1 MLVDEQDCYIRSV
14 MCIIVKCLFDCGG
27 FCLGVDNKEIL
38 LRIWWLRDML
48 KKGVVSFSFARSTS
62 IEMPDAD

>member
-1 MLVDEQDCYIRSV
+1 MLIDEQDSNVHSV

-27 FCLGVDNKEIL
+27 FCLRIDNKEIL

-48 KKGVVSFSFARSTS
+48 KKGVVSFSSARNTFKG
-62 IEMPDAD
+62 ILEVD

>member
-1 MLVDEQDCYIRSV
+1 MLIDEQDSNVLSV

-27 FCLGVDNKEIL
+27 FCLRVDDKEVL

-48 KKGVVSFSFARSTS
+48 EKGVVSFSSARSTS
-62 IEMPDAD
+62 NGILEVD

>member
-1 MLVDEQDCYIRSV
+1 MLVDEQDGNVLSV

-48 KKGVVSFSFARSTS
+48 KKES
-62 IEMPDAD
+62 